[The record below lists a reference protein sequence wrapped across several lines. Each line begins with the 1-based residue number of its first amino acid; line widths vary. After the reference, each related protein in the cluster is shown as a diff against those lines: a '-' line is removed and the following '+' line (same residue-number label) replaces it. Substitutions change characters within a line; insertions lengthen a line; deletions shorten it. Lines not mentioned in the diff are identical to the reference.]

1 MSRTFF
7 LIFFTAKPIES
18 LIQPKWDALTNNIN
32 KYGSRNFL
40 GERKTGI
47 YQGREILEFIR
58 EDTNRPMELIDEP
71 LAGMYQAFYL

>member
-7 LIFFTAKPIES
+7 LIFFTAKQIES

-32 KYGSRNFL
+32 KYGYRNFL

-47 YQGREILEFIR
+47 Y
-58 EDTNRPMELIDEP
+58 
-71 LAGMYQAFYL
+71 